1 MAAGKLAIEARGAH
15 ITVSWNGDSVISAR
29 DRTLQNEGAVG
40 LWVRS
45 PDVARFD
52 ELTIEPL
59 GDSRHGLELVPLFL
73 KKSS

>member
-1 MAAGKLAIEARGAH
+1 
-15 ITVSWNGDSVISAR
+15 
-29 DRTLQNEGAVG
+29 LQNEGAVG

>member
-1 MAAGKLAIEARGAH
+1 
-15 ITVSWNGDSVISAR
+15 
-29 DRTLQNEGAVG
+29 LQNEGAVG

-52 ELTIEPL
+52 ERTIEPL